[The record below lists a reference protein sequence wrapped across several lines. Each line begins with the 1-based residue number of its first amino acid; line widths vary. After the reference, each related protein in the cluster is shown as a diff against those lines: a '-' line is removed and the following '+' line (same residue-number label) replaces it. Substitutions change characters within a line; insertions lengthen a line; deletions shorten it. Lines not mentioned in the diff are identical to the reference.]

1 VALPTASIHACTTKL
16 LRLAA
21 PGGLLDDPEVVVDDT
36 ELIADMQ
43 DEGEERRRSKRWLLL
58 VLLLLLL
65 LCSITTIV
73 DTWVSRGPDQARFV
87 TRNLECLQ
95 CHADLIPDMAKT
107 SVHNPFMLKECTV
120 CHTPHGEE
128 VERTILAGP
137 SRTWQR
143 ARTLIEWLP
152 LQWLLTSYDSITGVT
167 AADAGGGVK
176 SVKTEQV
183 KGGESNLVAPAD
195 ELCWICHGNLGVK
208 LQEAYPHNPFG
219 QGYCVT
225 CHNPHASD
233 NRALLQV
240 NERDLCVTCHPVAA
254 EMAASQVHPP
264 FEGRYCTNCHDPHAS
279 QWKGILVNNQRD
291 LCFTCHPSVA
301 PLSLKAVQHNPFQ
314 YDNCTGCHEPHG
326 SNFTP
331 LLISE
336 QPSLCYDCH
345 GEIQT
350 DFLKPSHHPVD
361 SIDLDCSGC
370 HNPHATDYA
379 ALLVAKDNS
388 LCYTCHDSYPK
399 QATYNA
405 SAHADGNVL
414 CIGCHTPH
422 GSQFA
427 PILRDSNPD
436 LCLNCHDAYD
446 GTDVNKH
453 PVRPVY
459 YDINAGKGLTCSS
472 TCHDPHGTGNNNML
486 KYYNSPL
493 DGNCLICHR
502 AKANQGVGFDY

>member
-21 PGGLLDDPEVVVDDT
+21 PGGLLDDPEVVGDDT
-36 ELIADMQ
+36 ELIADTQ
-43 DEGEERRRSKRWLLL
+43 DDGDEKRGSKRWLLL

-95 CHADLIPDMAKT
+95 CHTELIPDMAKA
-107 SVHNPFMLKECTV
+107 SVHNPFMMKECTV
-120 CHTPHGEE
+120 CHTAHGEE

-143 ARTLIEWLP
+143 VRTLIEWLP
-152 LQWLLTSYDSITGVT
+152 LQWLLSSYDSVTGVT
-167 AADAGGGVK
+167 ASDAGGEVK
-176 SVKTEQV
+176 SVKSEQV
-183 KGGESNLVAPAD
+183 KGGDSNLVAPAD

-208 LQEAYPHNPFG
+208 LQEAYPHNPFE

-240 NERDLCVTCHPVAA
+240 NERDLCVTCHPVAE
-254 EMAASQVHPP
+254 EMARDQLHPP

-279 QWKGILVNNQRD
+279 QWRGILVNNQRD

-301 PLSLKAVQHNPFQ
+301 PLSLKAVQHNPFE
-314 YDNCTGCHEPHG
+314 YDNCSGCHEPHG

-336 QPSLCYDCH
+336 QPSLCYECH

-361 SIDLDCSGC
+361 TIDLDCSGC

-388 LCYTCHDSYPK
+388 LCYTCHDTYPK

-405 SAHADGNVL
+405 SAHADGDVL

-436 LCLNCHDAYD
+436 LCLNCHEAYE
-446 GTDVNKH
+446 GKNKH

-459 YDINAGKGLTCSS
+459 YDIKSGEGLTCSS
-472 TCHDPHGTGNNNML
+472 TCHDPHGTVNNYML
-486 KYYNSPL
+486 QNYVSPL

-502 AKANQGVGFDY
+502 AKDNQGVGYDY